1 MASISDGYFKTE
13 LETRQRRL
21 TSAMKSSPSD
31 ELTGLLAEVDSALD
45 RLTVGTFGICETCHD
60 TVEFD
65 RLTADPLIRFC
76 LDHLSTKE
84 RRALEQDVETA
95 ASIQR
100 SLLPPAEIRSSGW
113 HFHYRYKP
121 AGLVS
126 GDYCDVIQSSNGD
139 GAVVFLLGDVTGKGL
154 SASMLMAHLHAMFRS
169 LIPLERPIA
178 HVLEL
183 ANRLF
188 CESTIGGLYATL
200 VCGRASRN
208 GDVEIGSAGHPPVW
222 VAGGMNNAKSIDATG
237 LPLGMFSSATYTT
250 ETLRLEPAQSL
261 VLYTDGL
268 SESRD
273 SDGIEYGDRRLREF
287 VESKCHVNP
296 VEFSAAFLNDLRT
309 HSADGQPADDLTL
322 MVIRRTDS

>member
-1 MASISDGYFKTE
+1 MASISDTYFKTE

-21 TSAMKSSPSD
+21 TSAMKSLPSD

-113 HFHYRYKP
+113 HFHYQYKP

-139 GAVVFLLGDVTGKGL
+139 GTVVFLLGDVTGKGL

-178 HVLEL
+178 QVLEL

-188 CESTIGGLYATL
+188 CESTVSGLYATL

-222 VAGGMNNAKSIDATG
+222 IAGCTNAKAIDATG
-237 LPLGMFSSATYTT
+237 LPLGMFSSAKYTT
-250 ETLRLEPAQSL
+250 ETSRLEPAQSL
-261 VLYTDGL
+261 ILYTDGL
-268 SESRD
+268 SESRNA
-273 SDGIEYGDRRLREF
+273 DGIEYGEKRLREF
-287 VESKCHVNP
+287 VESQYHLNP
-296 VEFSAAFLNDLRT
+296 VELSAAFLNDLQT
-309 HSADGQPADDLTL
+309 YSADGQPADDLTL
-322 MVIRRTDS
+322 MVIRRLDS

>member
-21 TSAMKSSPSD
+21 TSAMKSLPSD

-60 TVEFD
+60 TVEFG

-113 HFHYRYKP
+113 HFHYQYKP

-139 GAVVFLLGDVTGKGL
+139 GTVVFLLGDVTGKGL

-178 HVLEL
+178 QVLEL

-188 CESTIGGLYATL
+188 CESTVSGLYATL

-222 VAGGMNNAKSIDATG
+222 IAGCTNAKAIDATG
-237 LPLGMFSSATYTT
+237 LPLGMFSSAKYTT
-250 ETLRLEPAQSL
+250 ETSRLEPAQSL
-261 VLYTDGL
+261 ILYTDGL
-268 SESRD
+268 SESRNA
-273 SDGIEYGDRRLREF
+273 DGIEYGEKRLREF
-287 VESKCHVNP
+287 VESQYHLNP
-296 VEFSAAFLNDLRT
+296 VELSAAFLNDLQT
-309 HSADGQPADDLTL
+309 YSADGQPADDLTL
-322 MVIRRTDS
+322 MVIRRLDS

>member
-1 MASISDGYFKTE
+1 MASISDAFFKTE
-13 LETRQRRL
+13 LESRRQRLAAAIR
-21 TSAMKSSPSD
+21 TSPD
-31 ELTGLLAEVDSALD
+31 EDLAGLLAEVDSALA
-45 RLTVGTFGICETCHD
+45 RVNAGTFGICETCHD
-60 TVEFD
+60 PVEFE

-76 LDHLSTKE
+76 IDHLSSEE
-84 RRALEQDVETA
+84 RRALERDMETA

-100 SLLPPAEIRSSGW
+100 SLLPPEEIRTSGW

-139 GAVVFLLGDVTGKGL
+139 GAVVFLLGDVTGKGI

-169 LIPLERPIA
+169 LIPLKRPIA
-178 HVLEL
+178 QVLEV

-188 CESTIGGLYATL
+188 CESTIHGLYATL

-222 VAGGMNNAKSIDATG
+222 VAGCANAKAIDSTG
-237 LPLGMFSSATYTT
+237 MPLGMFSSSKYTT
-250 ETLRLEPAQSL
+250 QTLRLEPAQSL

-268 SESRD
+268 SESR
-273 SDGIEYGDRRLREF
+273 SNDGVEYGEKRLREF
-287 VESKCHVNP
+287 VESQYHLNP
-296 VEFSAAFLNDLRT
+296 VELSAAFLSDLQAY
-309 HSADGQPADDLTL
+309 SADGQPADDLTL

>member
-21 TSAMKSSPSD
+21 TSAMKSLPSD

-113 HFHYRYKP
+113 HFHYQYKP

-139 GAVVFLLGDVTGKGL
+139 GTVVFLLGDVTGKGL

-178 HVLEL
+178 QVREL

-188 CESTIGGLYATL
+188 CESTVSGLYATL

-222 VAGGMNNAKSIDATG
+222 IAGCTNAKAIDATG
-237 LPLGMFSSATYTT
+237 LPLGMFSSAKYTT
-250 ETLRLEPAQSL
+250 ETSRLEPAQSL
-261 VLYTDGL
+261 ILYTDGL
-268 SESRD
+268 SESRNA
-273 SDGIEYGDRRLREF
+273 DGIEYGEKRLREF
-287 VESKCHVNP
+287 VESQYHLNP
-296 VEFSAAFLNDLRT
+296 VELSAAFLNDLQT
-309 HSADGQPADDLTL
+309 YSADGQPADDLTL
-322 MVIRRTDS
+322 MVIRRLDS

>member
-21 TSAMKSSPSD
+21 TSVMKSSPSD

-60 TVEFD
+60 TVEFG

-113 HFHYRYKP
+113 HFHYQYKP

-139 GAVVFLLGDVTGKGL
+139 GTVVFLLGDVTGKGL

-178 HVLEL
+178 QVLEL

-188 CESTIGGLYATL
+188 CESTVSGLYATL

-222 VAGGMNNAKSIDATG
+222 IAGCTNAKAIDATG
-237 LPLGMFSSATYTT
+237 LPLGMFSSAKYTT
-250 ETLRLEPAQSL
+250 ETSRLEPAQSL
-261 VLYTDGL
+261 ILYTDGL
-268 SESRD
+268 SESRNA
-273 SDGIEYGDRRLREF
+273 DGIEYGEKRLREF
-287 VESKCHVNP
+287 VESQYHLNP
-296 VEFSAAFLNDLRT
+296 VELSAAFLNDLQT
-309 HSADGQPADDLTL
+309 YSADGQPADDLTL
-322 MVIRRTDS
+322 MVIRRLDS

>member
-13 LETRQRRL
+13 LETRRRRL
-21 TSAMKSSPSD
+21 TSAIETFPTA
-31 ELTGLLAEVDSALD
+31 EITNLLAEVDSALE
-45 RLTVGTFGICETCHD
+45 RLAVGTFGICETCHD
-60 TVEFD
+60 SVEFE
-65 RLTADPLIRFC
+65 RLAADPLVRFC

-100 SLLPPAEIRSSGW
+100 SLLPPAEIRSAGW

-121 AGLVS
+121 AGVVS
-126 GDYCDVIQSSNGD
+126 GDYCDVIQSGHGD

-222 VAGGMNNAKSIDATG
+222 VTGGMNSKSIDATG
-237 LPLGMFSSATYTT
+237 LPLGMFSSAKYTT

-273 SDGIEYGDRRLREF
+273 AEGIEYGDRKLRDF
-287 VESKCHVNP
+287 VESQCHLNP
-296 VEFSAAFLNDLRT
+296 VEFSTAFLNDLQT
-309 HSADGQPADDLTL
+309 HSAEGQPSDDLTL
-322 MVIRRTDS
+322 MVIQRLDS

>member
-21 TSAMKSSPSD
+21 TSVMKSSPSD

-113 HFHYRYKP
+113 HFHYQYKP

-139 GAVVFLLGDVTGKGL
+139 GTVVFLLGDVTGKGL

-178 HVLEL
+178 QVLEL

-188 CESTIGGLYATL
+188 CESTVSGLYATL

-222 VAGGMNNAKSIDATG
+222 IAGCTNAKAIDATG
-237 LPLGMFSSATYTT
+237 LPLGMFSSAKYTT
-250 ETLRLEPAQSL
+250 ETSRLEPAQSL
-261 VLYTDGL
+261 ILYTDGL
-268 SESRD
+268 SESRNA
-273 SDGIEYGDRRLREF
+273 DGIEYGEKRLREF
-287 VESKCHVNP
+287 VESQYHLNP
-296 VEFSAAFLNDLRT
+296 VELSAAFLNDLQT
-309 HSADGQPADDLTL
+309 YSADGQPADDLTL
-322 MVIRRTDS
+322 MVIRRLDS

>member
-1 MASISDGYFKTE
+1 
-13 LETRQRRL
+13 
-21 TSAMKSSPSD
+21 MKSSPSD

-113 HFHYRYKP
+113 HFHYQYKP

-139 GAVVFLLGDVTGKGL
+139 GTVVFLLGDVTGKGL

-178 HVLEL
+178 QVLEL

-188 CESTIGGLYATL
+188 CESTVSGLYATL

-222 VAGGMNNAKSIDATG
+222 IAGCTNAKAIDATG
-237 LPLGMFSSATYTT
+237 LPLGMFSSAKYTT
-250 ETLRLEPAQSL
+250 ETSRLEPAQSL
-261 VLYTDGL
+261 ILYTDGL
-268 SESRD
+268 SESRNA
-273 SDGIEYGDRRLREF
+273 DGIEYGEKRLREF
-287 VESKCHVNP
+287 VESQYHLNP
-296 VEFSAAFLNDLRT
+296 VELSAAFLNDLQT
-309 HSADGQPADDLTL
+309 YSADGQPADDLTL
-322 MVIRRTDS
+322 MVIRRLDS

>member
-21 TSAMKSSPSD
+21 TSAMKSLPSD

-113 HFHYRYKP
+113 HFHYQYKP

-139 GAVVFLLGDVTGKGL
+139 GTVVFLLGDVTGKGL

-178 HVLEL
+178 QVLEL

-188 CESTIGGLYATL
+188 CESTVSGLYATL

-222 VAGGMNNAKSIDATG
+222 IAGCTNAKAIDATG
-237 LPLGMFSSATYTT
+237 LPLGMFSSAKYTT
-250 ETLRLEPAQSL
+250 ETSRLEPAQSL
-261 VLYTDGL
+261 ILYTDGL
-268 SESRD
+268 SESRNA
-273 SDGIEYGDRRLREF
+273 DGIEYGEKRLREF
-287 VESKCHVNP
+287 VESQYHLNP
-296 VEFSAAFLNDLRT
+296 VELSAAFLNDLQT
-309 HSADGQPADDLTL
+309 YSADGQPADDLTL
-322 MVIRRTDS
+322 MVIRRLDS

>member
-1 MASISDGYFKTE
+1 
-13 LETRQRRL
+13 L
-21 TSAMKSSPSD
+21 PSD

-60 TVEFD
+60 TVEFG

-113 HFHYRYKP
+113 HFHYQYKP

-139 GAVVFLLGDVTGKGL
+139 GTVVFLLGDVTGKGL

-178 HVLEL
+178 QVLEL

-188 CESTIGGLYATL
+188 CESTVSGLYATL

-222 VAGGMNNAKSIDATG
+222 IAGCTNAKAIDATG
-237 LPLGMFSSATYTT
+237 LPLGMFSSAKYTT
-250 ETLRLEPAQSL
+250 ETSRLEPAQSL
-261 VLYTDGL
+261 ILYTDGL
-268 SESRD
+268 SESRNA
-273 SDGIEYGDRRLREF
+273 DGIEYGEKRLREF
-287 VESKCHVNP
+287 VESQYHLNP
-296 VEFSAAFLNDLRT
+296 VELSAAFLNDLQT
-309 HSADGQPADDLTL
+309 YSADGQPADDLTL
-322 MVIRRTDS
+322 MVIRRLDS

>member
-13 LETRQRRL
+13 LETLRRRL
-21 TSAMKSSPSD
+21 TSAIQTSPTAEISS
-31 ELTGLLAEVDSALD
+31 LLAAVDSALE
-45 RLTVGTFGICETCHD
+45 RLAVGTFGICETCHD
-60 TVEFD
+60 TVEFE
-65 RLTADPLIRFC
+65 RLAADPLVRFC

-84 RRALEQDVETA
+84 RRALEEDVETA

-100 SLLPPAEIRSSGW
+100 SLLPPPEIRSSGW
-113 HFHYRYKP
+113 HFHYLYKP
-121 AGLVS
+121 AGVVS
-126 GDYCDVIQSSNGD
+126 GDYCDVIQSGYGD
-139 GAVVFLLGDVTGKGL
+139 GAIVFLLGDVTGKGL

-200 VCGRASRN
+200 VCGRARRN

-222 VAGGMNNAKSIDATG
+222 VTGGTNSKSIDATG
-237 LPLGMFSSATYTT
+237 LPLGMFSSAKYTT

-268 SESRD
+268 SESRNAE
-273 SDGIEYGDRRLREF
+273 GIEYGDRKLREF
-287 VESKCHVNP
+287 VETQHHLNP
-296 VEFSAAFLNDLRT
+296 VEFSATFLDDVQT
-309 HSADGQPADDLTL
+309 HSAGRQPADDLTL
-322 MVIRRTDS
+322 MVIRRLDS

>member
-113 HFHYRYKP
+113 HFHYQYKP

-139 GAVVFLLGDVTGKGL
+139 GTVVFLLGDVTGKGL

-178 HVLEL
+178 QVLEL

-188 CESTIGGLYATL
+188 CESTVSGLYATL

-222 VAGGMNNAKSIDATG
+222 IAGCTNAKAIDATG
-237 LPLGMFSSATYTT
+237 LPLGMFSSAKYTT
-250 ETLRLEPAQSL
+250 ETSRLEPAQSL
-261 VLYTDGL
+261 ILYTDGL
-268 SESRD
+268 SESRNA
-273 SDGIEYGDRRLREF
+273 DGIEYGEKRLREF
-287 VESKCHVNP
+287 VESQYHLNP
-296 VEFSAAFLNDLRT
+296 VELSAAFLNDLQT
-309 HSADGQPADDLTL
+309 YSADGQPADDLTL
-322 MVIRRTDS
+322 MVIRRLDS

>member
-13 LETRQRRL
+13 LETRRRRL
-21 TSAMKSSPSD
+21 TSAIETTPTVEISK
-31 ELTGLLAEVDSALD
+31 LLAEVDSALE
-45 RLTVGTFGICETCHD
+45 RLAVGTFGICETCHD
-60 TVEFD
+60 TVEFE
-65 RLTADPLIRFC
+65 RLAADPLVRFC
-76 LDHLSTKE
+76 LDHLTIKE

-100 SLLPPAEIRSSGW
+100 SLLPPAEIRSAGW

-121 AGLVS
+121 AGVVS
-126 GDYCDVIQSSNGD
+126 GDYCDVIQSGHGD

-222 VAGGMNNAKSIDATG
+222 VTGCANAKSIDATG
-237 LPLGMFSSATYTT
+237 LPLGMFSSAEYTT

-273 SDGIEYGDRRLREF
+273 AEGTEYGDRKLREF
-287 VESKCHVNP
+287 VETQYHLNP
-296 VEFSAAFLNDLRT
+296 VEFSAAFLNDLQN
-309 HSADGQPADDLTL
+309 HSADGQPSDDLTL
-322 MVIRRTDS
+322 MVIRRLDS